1 MKKLLLLTILLI
13 SFATAGFSQTGTLQ
27 GIITDENGIP
37 MPGATVLLAEI
48 EGKGANTD
56 VYGRFTLV
64 GIPAG
69 TYELQVRYIGYETV
83 STQVSIA
90 AGTNPPVTIELTQAS
105 TIGETIIVLGDN
117 LRGQARALN
126 QQRNAMNITNIV
138 SADQVGRFP
147 DDNIGDALKRI
158 PGITMQGDQGEARN
172 IIIRGMATQLNSV
185 TLNGERIPSAE
196 GDNRNIQLDL
206 IPSDM
211 IQTIEVS
218 KAVRPDMDADA
229 IGGSINLVTRSA
241 PNEQRVSVTTASG
254 LNLLSN
260 KPIWTGS
267 VVAANRFLDNKLGA
281 VLSASYNN
289 HDFGSDNIEA
299 EWSVADNGMVVVDEF
314 DIRKYVVRR
323 ERKSTSLALDYR
335 LDDQNTI
342 FASFMYNWRDD
353 WENRYRMRVSQIQ
366 RAFDRGTATQ
376 SGTGIYNLPAR
387 VQFQTK
393 GGIDNGRVKMTRLED
408 QRNLNLT
415 LGGDHLFGNLK
426 MNWSATYAK
435 ASEERPDERY
445 ISFRQTNRPSFL
457 DISNPEKPIASLLDP
472 STNFGIGFH
481 KIEEEYSYTSDE
493 DFNARVDFVSPYS
506 DQGFIKFGA
515 RLRMKDKHRDNNFS
529 EYEPL
534 DESMFENLGTV
545 PNSNQSD
552 SGYLPGSQYQVGYF
566 ATREFLGNLNL
577 SNRSLFDVESVLEE
591 YVPGNYNA
599 NEAIYAGYAM
609 ADHQFTSA
617 LSVIAGVRLEYTDM
631 DYTGNSYDVDE
642 EVISETTGTNNY
654 LNILPGLHVRY
665 APQNNRVI
673 RLAWT
678 NTIARPNY
686 YDLVPYAIFIAE
698 DDELERGN
706 PNLKP
711 TTSMNVDLMFE
722 QYFSNVG
729 ILSAGVF
736 YKDIDKFIYARG
748 VDNYSDPVYGS
759 GLELSTVEN
768 GGTADVYGFEVAVQR
783 QLWGGFGIYANY
795 TRTESTTTGV
805 EGRED
810 GLALPGTAK
819 NMINTSLSFENKKL
833 NLRASLN
840 YASDYIDELGGEA
853 FEDRFYDKQTFV
865 DVNGSYSIT
874 PRIRIFAE
882 AKNLTNQPLR
892 YYQGIRSRTM
902 QEEYYNIR
910 FNFGLKFDFFN

>member
-1 MKKLLLLTILLI
+1 MKNLILLSLLLLG
-13 SFATAGFSQTGTLQ
+13 ATSAAFSQTGTLQ
-27 GIITDENGIP
+27 GVVTDENGIP
-37 MPGATVLLAEI
+37 MPGANVVVVQV
-48 EGKGANTD
+48 EGKGTYTD

-64 GIPAG
+64 GIPVG
-69 TYELQVRYIGYETV
+69 TFEIQVRYIGYETI
-83 STQVSIA
+83 SRQVSIV
-90 AGTNPPVTIELTQAS
+90 AGTNTPLTIELTQAY
-105 TIGETIIVLGDN
+105 TVGETIIVLGDG

-147 DDNIGDALKRI
+147 DENIGDALKRI

-211 IQTIEVS
+211 IQTIEVN

-241 PNEQRVSVTTASG
+241 PNERRISVTTASG

-267 VVAANRFLDNKLGA
+267 FVAANRFLDDKLGTI
-281 VLSASYNN
+281 VSASYNN

-299 EWSVADNGMVVVDEF
+299 VWVKLDNGMGVVDEF

-323 ERKSTSLALDYR
+323 ERKSTSVALDYR
-335 LDDQNTI
+335 LNDQNTLY
-342 FASFMYNWRDD
+342 ASFMYNWRDD

-366 RAFDRGTATQ
+366 RAFDRGTATDM
-376 SGTGIYNLPAR
+376 GNGVYNLPAR
-387 VQFQTK
+387 VQYQTK

-408 QRNLNLT
+408 QRNRNFT
-415 LGGDHLFGNLK
+415 LGGDHLFGNIK

-435 ASEERPDERY
+435 ASEERPNERY
-445 ISFRQTNRPSFL
+445 ISFRQANRPSFL
-457 DISNPEKPIASLLDP
+457 DISNPEKPIASLSNP
-472 STNFGIGFH
+472 STNLNISFH
-481 KIEEEYSYTSDE
+481 EISEQYSYTSDE
-493 DFNARVDFVSPYS
+493 DINAKIDFLSPYS
-506 DQGFIKFGA
+506 DKGFIKFGA
-515 RLRMKDKHRDNNFS
+515 RLRMKDKQRDNNFFA
-529 EYEPL
+529 YEPL
-534 DESMFENLGTV
+534 DAAMFANLSSV

-566 ATREFLGNLNL
+566 ADREFLGNLDL
-577 SNRSLFDVESVLEE
+577 KNRALFDIESVLEE
-591 YVPGNYNA
+591 YIPGNYNA
-599 NEAIYAGYAM
+599 NEAIYATYAM
-609 ADHQFTSA
+609 VDHQINSA
-617 LSVIAGVRLEYTDM
+617 LSVIAGLRLEYTDLE
-631 DYTGNSYDVDE
+631 YTGNAYDVDDE
-642 EVISETTGTNNY
+642 IVTQSTDTNNY
-654 LNILPGLHVRY
+654 LNVLPGVHFRY
-665 APQNNRVI
+665 APSDSRVI
-673 RLAWT
+673 RFAWT

-698 DDELERGN
+698 DDELARGN

-711 TTSMNVDLMFE
+711 TTAMNVDLMFE

-736 YKDIDKFIYARG
+736 YKDISKFIYFRNFN
-748 VDNYSDPVYGS
+748 NYTDPVYGP
-759 GLELSTVEN
+759 GLKFSTVDN

-783 QLWGGFGIYANY
+783 QIWGGFGIYANY
-795 TRTESTTTGV
+795 TRTESSTTGV

-810 GLALPGTAK
+810 GIELPGTAK
-819 NMINTSLSFENKKL
+819 NMFNTSLSFENQKL
-833 NLRASLN
+833 NLRVSLN
-840 YASDYIDELGGEA
+840 YASDYIDELGSES
-853 FEDRFYDKQTFV
+853 FEDRYYDKQTFV

-902 QEEYYNIR
+902 QEEYYNVR

>member
-1 MKKLLLLTILLI
+1 MKQLILLTLLLF
-13 SFATAGFSQTGTLQ
+13 SFVAAGFSQTGTLQ
-27 GIITDENGIP
+27 GVISDENGIP
-37 MPGATVLLAEI
+37 MPGATIVI
-48 EGKGANTD
+48 IGVEGKGTNTD

-64 GIPAG
+64 GIPVG

-83 STQVSIA
+83 SRTITIA
-90 AGTNPPVTIELTQAS
+90 AGTNSPLTIELTQGS
-105 TIGETIIVLGDN
+105 TVGETIIVLGDG

-126 QQRNAMNITNIV
+126 QQRNSMNISNIV
-138 SADQVGRFP
+138 SSDQVGRFP

-260 KPIWTGS
+260 KPVWTGS
-267 VVAANRFLDNKLGA
+267 FVAANRYLDNRLGT
-281 VLSASYNN
+281 VISASYNN

-299 EWSVADNGMVVVDEF
+299 VWTQTASGMAVVDEF
-314 DIRKYVVRR
+314 DIRRYVVRR
-323 ERKSTSLALDYR
+323 ERKSTSIALDYR
-335 LDDQNTI
+335 LNDQNTM

-366 RAFDRGTATQ
+366 RPFDRGTALQ
-376 SGTGIYNLPAR
+376 SGAGIYNLPAR
-387 VQFQTK
+387 VQYQTK

-408 QRNLNLT
+408 QRNRNIT

-435 ASEERPDERY
+435 ASEERPNERY
-445 ISFRQTNRPSFL
+445 ISFRQTNRATLL
-457 DISNPEKPIASLLDP
+457 DISNPEKPLATLVNP
-472 STNFGIGFH
+472 SDNLGIGFH
-481 KIEEEYSYTSDE
+481 EISEQYSYTSDE
-493 DFNARVDFVSPYS
+493 DMNARIDFLNPYS
-506 DQGFIKFGA
+506 DKGFIKFGA
-515 RLRMKDKHRDNNFS
+515 RLRMKDKHRDNNFFA
-529 EYEPL
+529 YKPI
-534 DESMFENLGTV
+534 DGSMITNLGSV
-545 PNSNQSD
+545 PNTNQSD
-552 SGYLPGSQYQVGYF
+552 PGYLNGSQYQIGYF
-566 ATREFLGNLNL
+566 ANRDFLGNLDLN
-577 SNRSLFDVESVLEE
+577 NRSLFSVDSVLEE
-591 YVPGNYNA
+591 FVPGNYNA

-609 ADHQFTSA
+609 ADHQLTPA
-617 LSVIAGVRLEYTDM
+617 LSVIAGLRLEYTDLE
-631 DYTGNSYDVDE
+631 YTGNAFDVDE
-642 EVISETTGTNNY
+642 ETVSQTTGTNNY
-654 LNILPGLHVRY
+654 LNVLPGVHFRY
-665 APQNNRVI
+665 APTSNRVI

-686 YDLVPYAIFIAE
+686 YDLVPYSIYIAE
-698 DDELERGN
+698 DDELARGN
-706 PNLKP
+706 PDLKP
-711 TTSMNVDLMFE
+711 TTSMNLDLMFE

-736 YKDIDKFIYARG
+736 YKDIDKFIYSRSLN
-748 VDNYSDPVYGS
+748 NYNDPVYGP
-759 GLELSTVEN
+759 GLEFSTVEN

-795 TRTESTTTGV
+795 TRTESSTTGV

-810 GLALPGTAK
+810 GLSLPGTAK
-819 NMINTSLSFENKKL
+819 NMINTSLSFENQKL
-833 NLRASLN
+833 NLRVSLN
-840 YASDYIDELGGEA
+840 YASDYIDGLGGEA
-853 FEDRFYDKQTFV
+853 FEDAYYDKQTFV

-902 QEEYYNIR
+902 QEEYYNVR

>member
-1 MKKLLLLTILLI
+1 MKHFLSLILFTLVLVG
-13 SFATAGFSQTGTLQ
+13 STLAQTGTLQ
-27 GIITDENGIP
+27 GVITDENGIP
-37 MPGATVLLAEI
+37 MPGATVVIVEL
-48 EGKGANTD
+48 EGKGTNTD

-64 GIPAG
+64 GIPVG
-69 TYELQVRYIGYETV
+69 SYELQVRYIGYETV
-83 STQVSIA
+83 SRQVTISS
-90 AGTNPPVTIELTQAS
+90 GTNTPLSIELTQAS
-105 TIGETIIVLGDN
+105 TVGETIIVLGDG

-126 QQRNAMNITNIV
+126 QQRNSMNITNIV

-172 IIIRGMATQLNSV
+172 IVIRGMATQLNSV

-211 IQTIEVS
+211 IQTIEVN

-267 VVAANRFLDNKLGA
+267 FVAANRYLDNRLGT
-281 VLSASYNN
+281 VVSASYNN

-299 EWSVADNGMVVVDEF
+299 VWSMADNGMAVVDEF
-314 DIRKYVVRR
+314 DLRKYVVRR
-323 ERKSTSLALDYR
+323 ERKSTSIALDYR
-335 LDDQNTI
+335 LDDENTI
-342 FASFMYNWRDD
+342 YASFMYNWRDD

-366 RAFDRGTATQ
+366 RAFDRNQATQ
-376 SGTGIYNLPAR
+376 NGTGMYTLPAR
-387 VQFQTK
+387 VQYQTK

-408 QRNLNLT
+408 QRNRNFT

-435 ASEERPDERY
+435 ASEERPNERY
-445 ISFRQTNRPSFL
+445 ISFRQAGRPSFL
-457 DISNPEKPIASLLDP
+457 DISNPEKPLAALVNP
-472 STNFGIGFH
+472 SDNFGIGFH
-481 KIEEEYSYTSDE
+481 EISEQYSFTSDE
-493 DFNARVDFVSPYS
+493 DINAKIDFLNPYS
-506 DQGFIKFGA
+506 DKGFIKFGA
-515 RLRMKDKHRDNNFS
+515 RLRMKDKQRENDFFA
-529 EYEPL
+529 YEPL
-534 DESMFENLGTV
+534 NEAAFANLGTV
-545 PNSNQSD
+545 PNSDQSD
-552 SGYLPGSQYQVGYF
+552 PDYLPGSQYQAGYF
-566 ATREFLGNLNL
+566 ATREFLGNLDLN
-577 SNRSLFDVESVLEE
+577 NRSLFDVESVLEE

-599 NEAIYAGYAM
+599 KENIFAGYAM
-609 ADHQFTSA
+609 ADHQFTST
-617 LSVIAGVRLEYTDM
+617 LSVIAGVRLEYTDLE
-631 DYTGNSYDVDE
+631 YTGNEYDVDE
-642 EVISETTGTNNY
+642 EVINETTGTNNY
-654 LNILPGLHVRY
+654 LNVLPGVHVRY
-665 APQNNRVI
+665 APNSNRVV
-673 RLAWT
+673 RFAWT

-686 YDLVPYAIFIAE
+686 YDLVPYAVYIAE
-698 DDELERGN
+698 DDELARGN
-706 PNLKP
+706 PNLEP
-711 TTSMNVDLMFE
+711 TTAMNFDLMFE
-722 QYFSNVG
+722 EYFSNVG

-736 YKDIDKFIYARG
+736 YKDIDKFIYSRSFN
-748 VDNYSDPVYGS
+748 NYTDPVYGS
-759 GLELSTVEN
+759 GLEFSTVEN
-768 GGTADVYGFEVAVQR
+768 GGSADVYGFEVAVQR

-795 TRTESTTTGV
+795 TRTESSTDGV

-819 NMINTSLSFENKKL
+819 NMVNTSLSFENERL
-833 NLRASLN
+833 NLRVSLN

-853 FEDRFYDKQTFV
+853 FEDRFYDEQTFV

-892 YYQGIRSRTM
+892 YYQGIQSRTM
-902 QEEYYNIR
+902 QEEYYNVR